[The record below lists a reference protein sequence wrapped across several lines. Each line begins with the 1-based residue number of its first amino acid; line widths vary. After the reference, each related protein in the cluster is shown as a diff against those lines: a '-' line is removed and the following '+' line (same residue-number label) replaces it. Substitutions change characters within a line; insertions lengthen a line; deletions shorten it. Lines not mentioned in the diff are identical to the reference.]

1 MLVIKWKCSIRD
13 FRWKFHLRYI
23 AFVAGVE
30 REKDREKGEK
40 GGPIE
45 WLGARR
51 NGWSGGKG
59 RREEGESGEGEGER
73 ERERCVPSLHYSQ
86 FSAFSCLPLNF
97 RRRFTCHLLH
107 IVIAFFIF

>member
-13 FRWKFHLRYI
+13 FRLKFHLRYI
-23 AFVAGVE
+23 ACVAGVE
-30 REKDREKGEK
+30 REKDREKGKK

-51 NGWSGGKG
+51 DGWSGGKG

-73 ERERCVPSLHYSQ
+73 ERERDVFPAYTILSLVL
-86 FSAFSCLPLNF
+86 SAV
-97 RRRFTCHLLH
+97 CH
-107 IVIAFFIF
+107 

>member
-1 MLVIKWKCSIRD
+1 M
-13 FRWKFHLRYI
+13 KFHLRYI

-30 REKDREKGEK
+30 REKEREKGKK

-73 ERERCVPSLHYSQ
+73 ERDVFPAYTILSLVL
-86 FSAFSCLPLNF
+86 SAV
-97 RRRFTCHLLH
+97 CH
-107 IVIAFFIF
+107 